1 MSPQEVRIG
10 MQVRVGE
17 PHRIEERRGMFGR
30 VIGRYGGENYVAVDV
45 LFPNREYRMFWPGDL
60 EEVASPQRWW
70 RFLLRASR
78 AQ

>member
-17 PHRIEERRGMFGR
+17 HHRIEERRGMVGK
-30 VIGRYGGENYVAVDV
+30 VVGRYGGEDYVAVDV
-45 LFPNREYRMFWPGDL
+45 VFPDGEPRLFAPRDL
-60 EEVASPQRWW
+60 QELAYPRRWGST
-70 RFLLRASR
+70 LSHVSN